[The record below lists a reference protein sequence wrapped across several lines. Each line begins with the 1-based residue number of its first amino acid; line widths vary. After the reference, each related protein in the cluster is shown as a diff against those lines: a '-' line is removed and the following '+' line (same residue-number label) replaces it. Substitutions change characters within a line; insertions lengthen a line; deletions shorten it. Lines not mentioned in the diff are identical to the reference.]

1 MQLRYYIIRRLLL
14 FIPVLFGL
22 SIITFTVS
30 HIVPGDPIGLAAGPG
45 SSPQQLEAL
54 RIEYGMDKPLPEQYL
69 NYIAGLL
76 HGNMGRSI
84 MSHHVVLDDLIAF
97 FPATVE
103 LVLVAMTLAISMGIP
118 LGVLSAVYRDRW
130 PDQLSR
136 IFALS
141 SISFPVFWLALVL
154 QLVLAMTLGWL
165 PVGGRFDVRLTLP
178 PQHTGLLLVDSLLA
192 GDLDAFFVA
201 LKHVILP
208 AFCESLV
215 VLAFTTRLLR
225 SDVLDTLQKDF
236 VRMARSSG
244 IPERIILFKYV
255 LKNSLIATVSTIGFL
270 FGFALGGSVLIESVF
285 DWPGIGLYALK
296 SAISLDFQPIMGIT
310 LFVGLLFSIVNLV
323 TDIVYGMLDP
333 RIRYG

>member
-1 MQLRYYIIRRLLL
+1 MKLRYYIIRRILL
-14 FIPVLFGL
+14 FIPVLLGL

-30 HIVPGDPIGLAAGPG
+30 HIVPGDPVGLAAGPG
-45 SSPQQLEAL
+45 SSPQVLEQM
-54 RIEYGMDKPLPEQYL
+54 RTEYGLDKPLPQQYL
-69 NYIAGLL
+69 NYVSGLL
-76 HGNMGRSI
+76 RGDMGRSM
-84 MSHHVVLDDLIAF
+84 MSRHKVTDDLVAF
-97 FPATVE
+97 FPATFE
-103 LVLVAMTLAISMGIP
+103 LVLVSMTLAIAMGIP
-118 LGVLSAVYRDRW
+118 LGVVAAVYRDRW

-141 SISFPVFWLALVL
+141 SISLPRFWLAIVL
-154 QLVLAMTLGWL
+154 QLILAMTLGWF
-165 PVGGRFDVRLTLP
+165 PVGGRFDVRLPMP
-178 PQHTGLLLVDSLLA
+178 PRQTGMLLVDSLLA
-192 GDLDAFFVA
+192 GSWDSFFIA
-201 LKHVILP
+201 GKHIILP
-208 AFCESLV
+208 AFCQSLT

-270 FGFALGGSVLIESVF
+270 FGFALGGTVLIESVF

-296 SAISLDFQPIMGIT
+296 SAVSLDFQPIMGIT
-310 LFVGLLFSIVNLV
+310 LFIGLLFSIVNLV
-323 TDIVYGMLDP
+323 TDIIYGMLDP

>member
-1 MQLRYYIIRRLLL
+1 MQLRYYIIRRILL

-22 SIITFTVS
+22 SVITFVVS
-30 HIVPGDPIGLAAGPG
+30 HLVPGDPVGLAAGPG
-45 SSPQQLEAL
+45 STPEQLEAL
-54 RIEYGMDKPLPEQYL
+54 KVEYGMDKPLPEQYL
-69 NYIAGLL
+69 NYIVGLL
-76 HGNMGRSI
+76 HGNMGRSM
-84 MSHHVVLDDLIAF
+84 MSHHEVLADLIAF
-97 FPATVE
+97 FPATLE
-103 LVLVAMTLAISMGIP
+103 LVLVAMILAISMGIP

-130 PDQLSR
+130 PDQFSR

-154 QLVLAMTLGWL
+154 QLVMAMMLGWL
-165 PVGGRFDVRLTLP
+165 PVGGRFDVRETLP
-178 PQHTGLLLVDSLLA
+178 PQHTGMLLVDSLLA
-192 GDLDAFFVA
+192 GSLKDFLIA
-201 LKHVILP
+201 LQHIILP

-244 IPERIILFKYV
+244 IPERVILFKYV
-255 LKNSLIATVSTIGFL
+255 LKNSMIATVSTIGFL

-296 SAISLDFQPIMGIT
+296 SATSLDFQPIMGIT
-310 LFVGLLFSIVNLV
+310 IFVGLLFSIVNLV
-323 TDIVYGMLDP
+323 TDVVYGMLDP